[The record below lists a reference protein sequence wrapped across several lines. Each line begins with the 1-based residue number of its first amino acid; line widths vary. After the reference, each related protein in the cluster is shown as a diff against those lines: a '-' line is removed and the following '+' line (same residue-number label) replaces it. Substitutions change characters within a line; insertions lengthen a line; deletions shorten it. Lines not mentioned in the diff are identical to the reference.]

1 MVFLHAAAL
10 GMQEA
15 GDTLRERSRAKQKDE
30 ERGDGKERM
39 IEIKHGQGREYNDKK
54 TREQALRWIGGI
66 ENRER
71 DRE

>member
-1 MVFLHAAAL
+1 MLHAAAF
-10 GMQEA
+10 GMPEA

-54 TREQALRWIGGI
+54 TREQELRWIGGL
-66 ENRER
+66 ESKRAREGE
-71 DRE
+71 D